1 MMTGRKKIGKINRV
15 SMNFWDYDYYIRGIA
30 GIGKTTLAHEIGQKL
45 FGEEGMLIVSV
56 GRESGTDHLDGA
68 FVAEATNWAD
78 LKEIVETIIKYKN
91 EDYPNLKMI
100 CIDSTDELF
109 RIAEAEVVRMHNSM
123 CQPDKRVKSVKGA
136 FGGWN
141 VRPLFQ

>member
-1 MMTGRKKIGKINRV
+1 MVN
-15 SMNFWDYDYYIRGIA
+15 NNL
-30 GIGKTTLAHEIGQKL
+30 KTTLAHEIGQKL
-45 FGEEGMLIVSV
+45 FGDEGMLIVSV